1 MQQIPS
7 RPRALPLA
15 AFAWRTLRRQGFLE
29 TVADLASEVA
39 FDLRMG
45 CVTLIPSSRP
55 SAALPTD
62 AVQYQGA
69 SPRLVRELF
78 RRLPEEA
85 RRGVFVDYGSGKGR
99 GLLLAAEAG
108 FHGLV
113 GVEMDP
119 ELVADCRRN
128 LDRRGLVARLCV
140 EDAAR
145 FAIPSEALVAFL
157 YNPFTGPTLTEVA
170 QRLAGHAERH
180 PVWVVYVNPVGLDTF
195 LRSGFTVR
203 ERVLRGGSAAG
214 VVLRLDRVP

>member
-1 MQQIPS
+1 MKASPS
-7 RPRALPLA
+7 RPRAPLLA

-29 TVADLASEVA
+29 TFADLVSEVA
-39 FDLRMG
+39 FDLRTG
-45 CVTLIPSSRP
+45 CMTLIPSSRP
-55 SAALPTD
+55 SAALPAD

-78 RRLPEEA
+78 RRLPDQA

-108 FHGLV
+108 FQGLV

-119 ELVADCRRN
+119 ALVDDCRRN
-128 LDRRGLVARLCV
+128 LDRRGLDARLCV

-145 FAIPSEALVAFL
+145 FAIPSQVLVAFL
-157 YNPFTGPTLTEVA
+157 YNPFTGSTLTEVA
-170 QRLAGHAERH
+170 RRLADHAERH

>member
-1 MQQIPS
+1 MHRAS
-7 RPRALPLA
+7 TPRILPFA
-15 AFAWRTLRRQGFLE
+15 GFAWRTLRRQGLRE
-29 TVADLASEVA
+29 TLADLASEVA

-45 CVTLIPSSRP
+45 CVTMIPSPRP
-55 SAALPTD
+55 AAALPTD

-69 SPRLVRELF
+69 SPRLVRDLF
-78 RRLPEEA
+78 RRLPDEA

-108 FHGLV
+108 FQGLV

-119 ELVADCRRN
+119 ALVADCRRN
-128 LDRRGLVARLCV
+128 LDRRGLDARLCV

-145 FAIPSEALVAFL
+145 FEIPSQPLAAFL
-157 YNPFTGPTLTEVA
+157 YNPFTGPTLAEVT
-170 QRLAGHAERH
+170 QRLALHAERH
-180 PVWVVYVNPVGLDTF
+180 PVWVVYVNPVGLETF

-214 VVLRLDRVP
+214 VVLQLDRVP